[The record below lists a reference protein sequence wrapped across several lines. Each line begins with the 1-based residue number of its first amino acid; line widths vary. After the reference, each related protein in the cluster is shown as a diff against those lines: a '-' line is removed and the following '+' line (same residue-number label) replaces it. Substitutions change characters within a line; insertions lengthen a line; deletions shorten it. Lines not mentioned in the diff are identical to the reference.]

1 MSTCPRAR
9 VQRSK
14 LPIRALALLVA
25 WWVPQGPLGA
35 QPVPGVPTMAK
46 PIAPNAPNV
55 PNAPNTPSAS
65 NPPTASGSAGAG
77 RTAQSAAPGT
87 AAPRTI
93 GWEVLVPAD
102 WDPMKDLKGLNLSIL
117 SDADPRAT
125 AALAKLREA
134 WDNAPINP
142 AVVGQTVRLP
152 GYLVPLEETKDGLKE
167 FLLVPYFGACIH
179 SPPPPANQIVHVLPK
194 VPAKGLRSMDTVWVT
209 GVLTGART
217 DSYMGMS
224 GYRIEATQVT
234 PYADRPAR

>member
-1 MSTCPRAR
+1 MNLFATPSVRPAMPSFP
-9 VQRSK
+9 VQRPRLS
-14 LPIRALALLVA
+14 ALAIVFAVAALV
-25 WWVPQGPLGA
+25 PLGRVLA
-35 QPVPGVPTMAK
+35 QPVPGVPTMAP
-46 PIAPNAPNV
+46 PIAP
-55 PNAPNTPSAS
+55 TP
-65 NPPTASGSAGAG
+65 PGGG
-77 RTAQSAAPGT
+77 RTAPAAPAG
-87 AAPRTI
+87 APRTI
-93 GWEVLVPAD
+93 GWEALVPAD

-117 SDADPRAT
+117 SDADPRAIT
-125 AALAKLREA
+125 ALSKLREA

-142 AVVGQTVRLP
+142 AMVGQLVRLP

-194 VPAKGLRSMDTVWVT
+194 AAAKGFRSMDTVWVT

-234 PYADRPAR
+234 PYAERAPR